1 MSAER
6 DGSRRY
12 ERYAV
17 AGALLLLVI
26 GCYFVIRPFLTAFIW
41 GSIIS
46 LSTRGMY
53 RRILGWV
60 HGRRRLAAT
69 LCSLA
74 LVLVLL
80 IPIAALA
87 VNLAAEMPDLTARF
101 QQMFEGGFHQPPSW
115 LAGMPLVGKAASA
128 RWQSWA
134 ADPESFRQELRPF
147 VKPVKDF
154 LVMAVG
160 GVGVGVLEF
169 ALSLLIAGLLYVRGD
184 RFAATV
190 DRIAR
195 RLGGETGHRQV
206 MVVRST
212 VKSVFN
218 GLLGTCAVQAI
229 LALIGFWIAGVPQPF
244 LLGMGT
250 FFLSFVPGGPTVL
263 WLPAALW
270 LNANGSTGWAI
281 FMAVWGLVVV
291 GGADNVV
298 RPLLIGRGVEAPMAL
313 IFLGVIGGL
322 LSFGFLGLFIGP
334 TLLVV
339 AHNLF
344 QDWMNREAPPGA
356 AVPKVSA

>member
-1 MSAER
+1 MSAEP

-17 AGALLLLVI
+17 GAALLLLTV
-26 GCYFVIRPFLTAFIW
+26 GCYLVVRPFLTAFIW
-41 GSIIS
+41 GGIIS
-46 LSTRGMY
+46 ISTRGMY

-60 HGRRRLAAT
+60 RGRRRLAAT

-101 QQMFEGGFHQPPSW
+101 QQMSEGGLHQPPSW
-115 LAGMPLVGKAASA
+115 LAGVPLVGKAATA
-128 RWQSWA
+128 RWQGWA
-134 ADPESFRQELRPF
+134 ADPESFRRELRPF

-154 LVMAVG
+154 LVAAVG
-160 GVGVGVLEF
+160 SVSVGLLEF

-184 RFAATV
+184 RFAATM
-190 DRIAR
+190 DHIAF
-195 RLGGETGHRQV
+195 RLGGERGRRQIA
-206 MVVRST
+206 VVRST

-218 GLLGTCAVQAI
+218 GLLGTCAVQGI
-229 LALIGFWIAGVPQPF
+229 LALIGFWVAGVPQPF

-250 FFLSFVPGGPTVL
+250 FFLSVVPGGPTIL

-291 GGADNVV
+291 GGADNIV

-313 IFLGVIGGL
+313 IFLGVVGGIL
-322 LSFGFLGLFIGP
+322 TFGFLGLFIGP

-344 QDWMNREAPPGA
+344 QDWMNREAPAAAPAPGTA
-356 AVPKVSA
+356 G